1 VSAPSRGTSARFC
14 TAAVVSNVRSFPSSA
29 YLYIQITHSFI
40 FLCTVDIYD
49 GDTEPMIFHGKT
61 FTSKVSLREVC
72 LAIAKYGF
80 VASPYPIIISAEIHC
95 SLPFQ
100 DLIAE
105 IMIEVFGDRLVST
118 PVGERQKME
127 RLPSPEELK
136 GRILLKAKNLYVGA
150 EKKDGAGAG
159 GLGEEFGWASSA
171 STSLESTAE
180 DSEVASENRKRNGR
194 PKRRD
199 SDTMVKGLF
208 LFFDG

>member
-1 VSAPSRGTSARFC
+1 
-14 TAAVVSNVRSFPSSA
+14 
-29 YLYIQITHSFI
+29 
-40 FLCTVDIYD
+40 VDIYD

-105 IMIEVFGDRLVST
+105 IMHEVFGVRLVSA
-118 PVGERQKME
+118 PVGDRPKIE

-136 GRILLKAKNLYVGA
+136 GRILLKAKNLYVAAG
-150 EKKDGAGAG
+150 EKDRG
-159 GLGEEFGWASSA
+159 GGGEEFGWTSSA
-171 STSLESTAE
+171 STSVESTTE
-180 DSEVASENRKRNGR
+180 DSEVVFENRRGERNGHGR
-194 PKRRD
+194 RNGKAKKRE
-199 SDTMVKGLF
+199 SDTIVKGLWLAF
-208 LFFDG
+208 L

>member
-1 VSAPSRGTSARFC
+1 
-14 TAAVVSNVRSFPSSA
+14 
-29 YLYIQITHSFI
+29 
-40 FLCTVDIYD
+40 VDIYD

-105 IMIEVFGDRLVST
+105 IMGEVFGDRLVSA
-118 PVGERQKME
+118 PLGERQKID

-136 GRILLKAKNLYVGA
+136 GRILLKAKNLYVGV
-150 EKKDGAGAG
+150 EKKDGTMWTG
-159 GLGEEFGWASSA
+159 GEEYGWASSA
-171 STSLESTAE
+171 STSVESTAE
-180 DSEVASENRKRNGR
+180 DSEVASENRRKNGR
-194 PKRRD
+194 AKRRE
-199 SDTMVKGLF
+199 SDTMVKGLWM
-208 LFFDG
+208 LTLLGCCLID